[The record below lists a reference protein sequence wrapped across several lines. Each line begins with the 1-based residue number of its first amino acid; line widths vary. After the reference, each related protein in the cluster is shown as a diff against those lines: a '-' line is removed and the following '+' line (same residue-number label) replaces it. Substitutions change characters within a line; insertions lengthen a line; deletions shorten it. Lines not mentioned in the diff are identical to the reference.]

1 MSQRSAFCVVILIAS
16 LAMSACKGKGSE
28 SAKDVKVADPV
39 TVLEKGTAPR
49 ERLRYKVES
58 GTTTASS
65 MEFILSSMA
74 TTPEGTALT
83 VVPGV
88 RLRILAG
95 PAMQTK
101 AGETRYDVRIVKAE
115 PIYSEGTPDQ
125 LERDLLQGASVL
137 NQVGGWVEVND
148 RGMISAANLNA
159 AAQRA
164 NIPVR
169 MLVMLINARTTL
181 SRILLPAEPVGIGA
195 KWQAQKRLGLFG
207 FQIDQTDT
215 YTLLSRKGNRLKIN
229 VSSKQTASPQ
239 KLSFQQ
245 EGFEVTLES
254 YTSEAAG
261 EILIDLTM
269 LSSAAQASGESKGM
283 LQVKTAEGT
292 EPVVIERLFQI
303 RMKSVPLQQHEAPP
317 EAKPKAHAKTD

>member
-1 MSQRSAFCVVILIAS
+1 MSQRSALCVFILVAS
-16 LAMSACKGKGSE
+16 LATSACKGSE

-39 TVLEKGTAPR
+39 TVLERGTQPR
-49 ERLRYKVES
+49 ERLRYKIAS

-101 AGETRYDVRIVKAE
+101 GGETRYDVRIVKTE

-125 LERDLLQGASVL
+125 LERDLLEGASVL
-137 NQVGGWVEVND
+137 NQIGGWVEVND

-164 NIPVR
+164 DIPVR

-181 SRILLPAEPVGIGA
+181 SRILLPAQPVGIGA

-229 VSSKQTASPQ
+229 VSSKQTAAPQ

-245 EGFEVTLES
+245 EGVDVMLES
-254 YTSEAAG
+254 YTSDAAG

-283 LQVKTAEGT
+283 LQVTTTEGS
-292 EPVVIERLFQI
+292 EPVVIERLFQV
-303 RMKSVPLQQHEAPP
+303 RMKSVPLKQHEAPP
-317 EAKPKAHAKTD
+317 EAKPKAHAETE